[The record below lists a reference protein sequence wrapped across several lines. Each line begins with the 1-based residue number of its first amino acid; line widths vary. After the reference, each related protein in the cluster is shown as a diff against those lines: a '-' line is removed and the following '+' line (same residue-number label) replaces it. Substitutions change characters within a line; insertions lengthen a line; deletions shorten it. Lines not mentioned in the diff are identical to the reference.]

1 MKFEMKKRILALA
14 LAGTTAFSVFGAAMS
29 ANAVDT
35 SNWWNSSHVNANDD
49 AYYKHM
55 TPSGNMSWST
65 HLVGET
71 SQKVTSRYFYLGTQA
86 QYNRDKADGSI
97 DASKAYM
104 APWRTTSDYTGA
116 WDAMKDVT
124 TEKIDGFKYFET
136 ADKLA
141 DAYGYK
147 TLTTGAQQDGFVDE
161 DGDGDNEYVIAKRI
175 SDGKYFVFDDEVW
188 EKTWGWGGSQN
199 NWTGENNTG
208 GSAKYYDN
216 LSVAANTVFYYEKNA
231 VIQSADLTNPNGV
244 ELTPIETIEAKVAK
258 DYDHYM
264 INTTNT
270 LPTASNGP
278 EVILHDDGL
287 TLIDPDANGA
297 DGDVIVTNPGE
308 MQNNVW
314 VDANYSIQF
323 LSTGDTFEEIM
334 AVPVEAEGGL
344 YLYDFADLPITDD
357 DFIEAWEKGTLTSVL
372 SRAEDGDSYGSYA
385 PETGVYNVS
394 DIRADVIYAWEDFLE
409 SIDAVSG
416 SGDFDWAWWAK
427 RTIENYAYTYYDDDI
442 VVEVDKSNKGYDIY
456 YVTSGYVDV
465 YNFAELIEDIVNLA
479 PSAKVVNAQTSELV
493 YLMQQYYKY
502 TEGGYVDIEPVE
514 TDEWGDLLVTLLEAP
529 TEDDFRNASAYNR
542 YTDTAEE
549 LIEDYNEAE
558 TSLKVELAEE
568 AMYKLLTTV
577 GNNSR
582 MQANG
587 DADTTNL
594 GTAIDNLYFN
604 FKWTGSFTPKEGTSY
619 TGVYAGYVDRDGDL
633 SKAGAQYAVDG
644 DLGGSPKSW
653 TPDYY
658 ALYPASDY
666 AASKTKYVYPGVS
679 VGAED
684 VNESYGWFANVYE
697 LAYDIFTGNEFQG
710 TLDAMAEAL
719 NEAVANLV
727 PTSLY
732 NAHASDVLGAEEAS
746 DELAPL
752 VESDYTTAMWANRDK
767 IYNFITDRVMNDE
780 IGETGTNNAEE
791 IATLMDTHLG
801 YQRNQNPVT
810 RSDIKGV
817 STAKANAE
825 AVLEALENDDENY
838 NAAQAT
844 ALKNAIDECQY
855 VIDIYNGD
863 YSTSEYSQSV
873 NTDYNGAVG
882 DKDQILKS
890 DCTNAVQAVDDAIN
904 FANVVMGWIDTDEGW
919 KYGVNDEDGPHYLN
933 DGWHQVDGGKTW
945 FYFDENG
952 VAKESTWWQDPATG
966 TWYYFNQNC
975 GAAVGWCK
983 IDGDWYYFKGNNA
996 MKTGWEK
1003 VEGSWYYMNSSG
1015 KMVTGW
1021 CQINGTWYYFSK
1033 ESNALGQM
1041 LANTTTPD
1049 GYKVD
1054 ANGALVE

>member
-1 MKFEMKKRILALA
+1 MA
-14 LAGTTAFSVFGAAMS
+14 TTAECS
-29 ANAVDT
+29 
-35 SNWWNSSHVNANDD
+35 
-49 AYYKHM
+49 
-55 TPSGNMSWST
+55 
-65 HLVGET
+65 
-71 SQKVTSRYFYLGTQA
+71 
-86 QYNRDKADGSI
+86 
-97 DASKAYM
+97 
-104 APWRTTSDYTGA
+104 
-116 WDAMKDVT
+116 
-124 TEKIDGFKYFET
+124 
-136 ADKLA
+136 
-141 DAYGYK
+141 
-147 TLTTGAQQDGFVDE
+147 
-161 DGDGDNEYVIAKRI
+161 
-175 SDGKYFVFDDEVW
+175 
-188 EKTWGWGGSQN
+188 
-199 NWTGENNTG
+199 
-208 GSAKYYDN
+208 
-216 LSVAANTVFYYEKNA
+216 
-231 VIQSADLTNPNGV
+231 
-244 ELTPIETIEAKVAK
+244 
-258 DYDHYM
+258 
-264 INTTNT
+264 
-270 LPTASNGP
+270 
-278 EVILHDDGL
+278 
-287 TLIDPDANGA
+287 
-297 DGDVIVTNPGE
+297 
-308 MQNNVW
+308 
-314 VDANYSIQF
+314 
-323 LSTGDTFEEIM
+323 
-334 AVPVEAEGGL
+334 
-344 YLYDFADLPITDD
+344 
-357 DFIEAWEKGTLTSVL
+357 
-372 SRAEDGDSYGSYA
+372 
-385 PETGVYNVS
+385 
-394 DIRADVIYAWEDFLE
+394 
-409 SIDAVSG
+409 
-416 SGDFDWAWWAK
+416 
-427 RTIENYAYTYYDDDI
+427 
-442 VVEVDKSNKGYDIY
+442 
-456 YVTSGYVDV
+456 
-465 YNFAELIEDIVNLA
+465 
-479 PSAKVVNAQTSELV
+479 
-493 YLMQQYYKY
+493 
-502 TEGGYVDIEPVE
+502 
-514 TDEWGDLLVTLLEAP
+514 
-529 TEDDFRNASAYNR
+529 
-542 YTDTAEE
+542 
-549 LIEDYNEAE
+549 
-558 TSLKVELAEE
+558 
-568 AMYKLLTTV
+568 
-577 GNNSR
+577 
-582 MQANG
+582 ANG

-604 FKWTGSFTPKEGTSY
+604 FKWTGSFTPEKGTTSY

-633 SKAGAQYAVDG
+633 SNAGAQYAVDG
-644 DLGGSPKSW
+644 DLGGSTKPW

-666 AASKTKYVYPGVS
+666 AASGTKYVYPGVS
-679 VGAED
+679 LGASN

-890 DCTNAVQAVDDAIN
+890 DCTNAIQAVDDAIN
-904 FANVVMGWIDTDEGW
+904 FANIVMGWIDTDEGW

>member
-14 LAGTTAFSVFGAAMS
+14 LAGTTAFSVFGGAMS

-55 TPSGNMSWST
+55 TPSGNMNWST
-65 HLVGET
+65 VLQGAASDTVTGRYYYEGSQVEYNLDKRDGEIDV
-71 SQKVTSRYFYLGTQA
+71 SKV
-86 QYNRDKADGSI
+86 
-97 DASKAYM
+97 YM
-104 APWRTTSDYTGA
+104 APWRTTN
-116 WDAMKDVT
+116 DATYGDAYGSMKDVVT
-124 TEKIDGFKYFET
+124 DDDIKGFKYFKT
-136 ADKLA
+136 ADELA
-141 DAYGYK
+141 KAYGYT
-147 TLTTGAQQDGFVDE
+147 TLTTGNAQDGFVDTNS
-161 DGDGDNEYVIAKRI
+161 DGTADYVIAKRV
-175 SDGKYFVFDDEVW
+175 SDGKYFVFDKEVW
-188 EKTWGWGGSQN
+188 EATWGYNGSHDSD
-199 NWTGENNTG
+199 NWADHS
-208 GSAKYYDN
+208 GSHGLVYDN
-216 LSVAANTVFYYEKNA
+216 LAVEANTVFFLYGNTNSISTNA
-231 VIQSADLTNPNGV
+231 SDDQGVPLTA
-244 ELTPIETIEAKVAK
+244 IETIAEEVAK

-264 INTTNT
+264 INKTNGAVT
-270 LPTASNGP
+270 SANGP
-278 EVILHDDGL
+278 
-287 TLIDPDANGA
+287 
-297 DGDVIVTNPGE
+297 DVIISDMYMVPANSNDLIVINSGNYR
-308 MQNNVW
+308 NNVW
-314 VDANYSIQF
+314 ADNYNNINY
-323 LSTGDTFEEIM
+323 LVACDTFEEVM
-334 AVPVEAEGGL
+334 STPVEAEGGL
-344 YLYDFADLPITDD
+344 YLYDFDDLPLTDD
-357 DFIEAWEKGTLTSVL
+357 DFVEAWEDGDIAREL
-372 SRAEDGDSYGSYA
+372 SRKENNATYGSYA
-385 PETGVYNVS
+385 PETGVYKVS

-442 VVEVDKSNKGYDIY
+442 VVKVDKSNKGYDIY

-644 DLGGSPKSW
+644 DLGGSTEPW

-666 AASKTKYVYPGVS
+666 AASGTKYVYPGVS
-679 VGAED
+679 LGASN

-727 PTSLY
+727 PTPLY

-767 IYNFITDRVMNDE
+767 IYNFITERVMNDE

-810 RSDIKGV
+810 RSDINGV

-890 DCTNAVQAVDDAIN
+890 DCTNAIQAVDDAIN